1 MDYGEI
7 LEYLAYAA
15 GHDLQVRIVTTDGG
29 EIVGIPSSVDAHV
42 TAHEVYV
49 RPLGLEDTEIGLNLN
64 HVQTV
69 ELL

>member
-1 MDYGEI
+1 MEYGEI
-7 LEYLAYAA
+7 LEYLGYAA

-29 EIVGIPSSVDAHV
+29 EIVGIPSSVDTHV

-64 HVQTV
+64 HVRTV